1 MAKPST
7 LDGYSEQA
15 TRDCERVLVTLLRN
29 LGPYRK
35 SLVLIGG
42 LTPRYLVA
50 ERPPVVPQHA
60 GTTDLDVVVDLVV
73 LEDVDAYRT
82 LEENLK
88 KIGFERGENDRGIKV
103 NWRWKIKMEDGTSV
117 ILELLADNPE
127 QAGPKPQP
135 LPNEGQ
141 LSALNVPHSSIVFD
155 LFDTVDVTAQLL
167 GDNGEATETIRH
179 ADIVSFTCLKAI
191 AYNDRHERK
200 DAHDLV
206 YCLEN
211 VPQTNEEIAAK
222 FREALTGKHHDVIA
236 SSLELLRKR
245 FVTDQNTEGYLK
257 DGPVSVAKF
266 ELGES
271 DEDREARAVRQR
283 EAAEVIETL
292 LANVGTTGTTVAG

>member
-7 LDGYSEQA
+7 LDGYSEQI
-15 TRDCERVLVTLLRN
+15 TRDCARVLVTLLRN
-29 LGPYRK
+29 LGPYRE

-88 KIGFERGENDRGIKV
+88 KIGFERGENDSGVKV

-127 QAGPKPQP
+127 QTGPKPQS

-211 VPQTNEEIAAK
+211 VPQTKEEIAAE
-222 FREALTGKHHDVIA
+222 FREALTGKHRDVIA

-245 FVTDQNTEGYLK
+245 FVTDQNAEGYLK

-283 EAAEVIETL
+283 EAAEVIEAL
-292 LANVGTTGTTVAG
+292 LASVGTTGTP